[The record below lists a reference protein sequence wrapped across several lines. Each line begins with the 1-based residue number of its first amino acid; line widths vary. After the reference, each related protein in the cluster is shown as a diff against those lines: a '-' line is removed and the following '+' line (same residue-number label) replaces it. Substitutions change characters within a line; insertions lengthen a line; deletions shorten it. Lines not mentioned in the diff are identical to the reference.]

1 MTSAGPKRI
10 AVIPARGGSK
20 RLPGKNIR
28 DFCGGPMIGHI
39 LRAARESGLFDV
51 IHVSTEDAEIREV
64 CTDLGFAPDFE
75 RDSALADD
83 VTPILPVLKF
93 VIDTYAEQDKRFDQV
108 WLLMACAPLIT
119 ADDLRAAAAAFERA
133 GGTTPLLPV
142 APFPVPVEWALDLA
156 PDGHLSEAQ
165 PGMFAVRS
173 QDLPQRYYDTG
184 TFAVFPEAFV
194 GTSEG
199 AGSLNGFAGLELP
212 RYKAVD
218 IDNEEDWQLAERIF
232 RGGMNA

>member
-51 IHVSTEDAEIREV
+51 IHVSTEDAEIRTV

-75 RDSALADD
+75 RDPALADD

-93 VIDTYAEQDKRFDQV
+93 VIDTYAEQDKRFDQI
-108 WLLMACAPLIT
+108 WLLMACAPLI
-119 ADDLRAAAAAFERA
+119 AAAARRRCC
-133 GGTTPLLPV
+133 PWHR
-142 APFPVPVEWALDLA
+142 FPYLSN
-156 PDGHLSEAQ
+156 GH
-165 PGMFAVRS
+165 
-173 QDLPQRYYDTG
+173 
-184 TFAVFPEAFV
+184 
-194 GTSEG
+194 
-199 AGSLNGFAGLELP
+199 
-212 RYKAVD
+212 
-218 IDNEEDWQLAERIF
+218 
-232 RGGMNA
+232 